1 MEHLYAVT
9 DLEKRYKVNLNIL
22 GIDGKPAI
30 KDLKTI
36 LSEWLTFRIN
46 TVRRRLNDCFKY

>member
-1 MEHLYAVT
+1 MQIIITPRSKRVDLDELMEHLYAVT

-30 KDLKTI
+30 KDLKQFF
-36 LSEWLTFRIN
+36 LSG
-46 TVRRRLNDCFKY
+46 